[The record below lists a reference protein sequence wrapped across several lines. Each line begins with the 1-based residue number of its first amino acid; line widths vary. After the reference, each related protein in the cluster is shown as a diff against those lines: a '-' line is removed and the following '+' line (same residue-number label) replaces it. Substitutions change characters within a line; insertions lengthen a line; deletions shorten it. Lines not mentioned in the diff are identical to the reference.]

1 MTFDKAEK
9 IIRAVCAALGT
20 IGGFFFGELD
30 GLFFAVVAVMAADYV
45 TGVIAAAVLKRLS
58 SSAGFR
64 GIVKKL
70 FMITLIALGH
80 IIDAYVIGQGA
91 ALMTAV
97 ELFFLANE
105 SLSICENAGEL
116 GLPIPK
122 KLREMLAQL
131 KNDEE
136 DKDNNGD

>member
-1 MTFDKAEK
+1 MTSDKFER
-9 IIRAVCAALGT
+9 IIRIISTALGAV
-20 IGGFFFGELD
+20 GGFIFGELD

-45 TGVIAAAVLKRLS
+45 TGVFAAAALKRLS
-58 SSAGFR
+58 SSMGFR

-136 DKDNNGD
+136 DKNNNGD

>member
-1 MTFDKAEK
+1 
-9 IIRAVCAALGT
+9 
-20 IGGFFFGELD
+20 
-30 GLFFAVVAVMAADYV
+30 
-45 TGVIAAAVLKRLS
+45 
-58 SSAGFR
+58 
-64 GIVKKL
+64 
-70 FMITLIALGH
+70 
-80 IIDAYVIGQGA
+80 
-91 ALMTAV
+91 MTAV